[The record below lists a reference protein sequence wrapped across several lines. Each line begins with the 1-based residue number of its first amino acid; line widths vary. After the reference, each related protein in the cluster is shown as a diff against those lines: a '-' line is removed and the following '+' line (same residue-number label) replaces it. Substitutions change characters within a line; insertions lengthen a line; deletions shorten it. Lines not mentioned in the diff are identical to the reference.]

1 MVKYPHITSKLI
13 GQDGNAFNLL
23 GIVQRDLRRGGVE
36 KAEVDAFLEE
46 AMNGDYDNLL
56 VTCMKWVNV
65 E

>member
-13 GQDGNAFNLL
+13 GQNGNAFNLL